1 MSRFDL
7 SVLGPQFRRFLKVG
21 AGVTALDYLVMIVCV
36 QWLDMGSVLASGLG
50 FTVGSLA
57 NYLFNRYY
65 TFRSSTP
72 HGTALFRFLVVI
84 GSGLGITLLLMHWFT
99 KSWGLPY
106 LPARVLTTGLV
117 LFWHFAGN
125 AFWSFAHPRKVP

>member
-1 MSRFDL
+1 MNSSNL
-7 SVLGPQFRRFLKVG
+7 PVLLRQFMRFLKVG
-21 AGVTALDYLVMIVCV
+21 AGVTALDYAVMIGAV
-36 QWLDMGSVLASGLG
+36 QWLGWGSVLASGLG

-72 HGTALFRFLVVI
+72 HGIALLRFLVVI
-84 GSGLGITLLLMHWFT
+84 GTGLGITLGLMHLLT
-99 KSWGLPY
+99 TRWGLPY

-117 LFWHFAGN
+117 MFWHFAGN
-125 AFWSFAHPRKVP
+125 AFWSFAQPRTD

>member
-1 MSRFDL
+1 MNSSNL
-7 SVLGPQFRRFLKVG
+7 PVLLRQFIRFLKVG
-21 AGVTALDYLVMIVCV
+21 AGVTALDYAVMIGAV
-36 QWLDMGSVLASGLG
+36 QWLGWGSVLASGLG

-72 HGTALFRFLVVI
+72 HGIALLRFLVVI
-84 GSGLGITLLLMHWFT
+84 GTGLGITLGLMHLLT
-99 KSWGLPY
+99 TRWGLPY

-117 LFWHFAGN
+117 MFWHFAGN
-125 AFWSFAHPRKVP
+125 AFWSFAQPRTD

>member
-1 MSRFDL
+1 MNSSNL
-7 SVLGPQFRRFLKVG
+7 PVLLRQFIRFLKVG
-21 AGVTALDYLVMIVCV
+21 AGVTALDYAVMIGAV
-36 QWLDMGSVLASGLG
+36 QWLGWGSVLASGLG

-72 HGTALFRFLVVI
+72 HGIALLRFLVVI
-84 GSGLGITLLLMHWFT
+84 GTGLGITLGLMHLLT
-99 KSWGLPY
+99 TRWGLPY

-117 LFWHFAGN
+117 MFWHFAGN
-125 AFWSFAHPRKVP
+125 AFWSFAQPRKA

>member
-7 SVLGPQFRRFLKVG
+7 AVLAPQFRRFLKVG
-21 AGVTALDYLVMIVCV
+21 AGVTALDYLVMIAGV
-36 QWLDMGSVLASGLG
+36 QWLGLGSVMASGLG

-65 TFRSSTP
+65 TFRSTTP
-72 HGTALFRFLVVI
+72 HGTALLRFLVVI
-84 GSGLGITLLLMHWFT
+84 GSGLGITLLLMQVFT
-99 KSWGLPY
+99 TRWGLPY

-125 AFWSFAHPRKVP
+125 AFWSFAHPRKLP